1 MQSTETK
8 NNRKMKRLVLDT
20 ANKKIAGVCAG
31 VANYLDIDVTVVRV
45 IFLASL
51 IIGGIGLWTYLVI
64 WAIAPTE

>member
-1 MQSTETK
+1 M
-8 NNRKMKRLVLDT
+8 RRLTLDI

-31 VANYLDIDVTVVRV
+31 VAKYLDIDVTVVRV